1 MTRTTLRRKT
11 YAALSGGEAHRGAP
25 WLTLLITF
33 SVIFTAAITVL
44 QSMPSWPPAMAA
56 AALAVLQ
63 LCGSVFIAEYF
74 LRIWTATESDRFSRT
89 FPIFGK
95 RGAYLLSF
103 HGVIDLLACV
113 PVVDLMAGIP
123 ATGWV
128 SLFGVVCLFKLAR
141 YVTGLELV
149 GAVIRNERQTLM
161 ASVLTLGLLLIVL
174 STCMFLIEHEAQP
187 ERFKSIAHTMWWGI
201 VTLTT
206 VGYGDMVPITQL
218 GRILGGMTM
227 LIGIGMLAVPTGIIA
242 NGFANERQRREL
254 LQTWKIVS
262 RLPLFRG
269 LDASWIAEI
278 SALLRTL
285 VIPAHVIVITKGEFS
300 TTLFFIVDGEVEV
313 DLLPAPRRMKGGEFF
328 GETGLLQNKPRS
340 ATVTTVK
347 PTRFLVLGLAEYQNL
362 MSRAPE
368 LRKKL
373 EEVAAQRT
381 FESR

>member
-1 MTRTTLRRKT
+1 MTRTALRYKT
-11 YAALSGGEAHRGAP
+11 YAALSGGESHRGAV
-25 WLTLLITF
+25 WLVLLITF
-33 SVIFTAAITVL
+33 SVVFTTAITVL
-44 QSMPSWPPAMAA
+44 QSMPALRPAIAA
-56 AALAVLQ
+56 SALVALP
-63 LCGSVFIAEYF
+63 LCGIVFIAEFF
-74 LRIWTATESDRFSRT
+74 LRIWTATESNRFSRT

-113 PVVDLMAGIP
+113 PAVDLLAGIP
-123 ATGWV
+123 ATGWISV
-128 SLFGVVCLFKLAR
+128 FGVISLFKLAR

-149 GAVIRNERQTLM
+149 GAVIRNERQPLM

-174 STCMFLIEHEAQP
+174 STCLFLIEHEAQP
-187 ERFKSIAHTMWWGI
+187 ERFKSIPHTMWWGM

-206 VGYGDMVPITQL
+206 VGYGDMVPVTPL

-227 LIGIGMLAVPTGIIA
+227 LIGIGMLAMPTGIIA
-242 NGFANERQRREL
+242 TGFASERQRREL
-254 LQTWKIVS
+254 LETWKIVS
-262 RLPLFRG
+262 RLPLFQG

-278 SALLRTL
+278 SGLLRTL
-285 VIPAHVIVITKGEFS
+285 VIPAHVIVISKGEFS
-300 TTLFFIVDGEVEV
+300 TSLFFIVDGEVEV
-313 DLLPAPRRMKGGEFF
+313 DLLPAPRRMKSGEFF
-328 GETGLLQNKPRS
+328 GEAGLLHNKPRS

-362 MSRAPE
+362 MSRAPA

-373 EEVAAQRT
+373 EEVASERT

>member
-1 MTRTTLRRKT
+1 MTRSALRRKT
-11 YAALSGGEAHRGAP
+11 YTALSGGEAHRGTL
-25 WLTLLITF
+25 WLALLITF

-44 QSMPSWPPAMAA
+44 QSVPSLRPAIAA
-56 AALAVLQ
+56 SALVVLP
-63 LCGSVFIAEYF
+63 LCGTVFIVEFF
-74 LRIWTATESDRFSRT
+74 LRIWAAEDSDRFSRT

-113 PVVDLMAGIP
+113 PVVDLLAGIP
-123 ATGWV
+123 ATGWISV
-128 SLFGVVCLFKLAR
+128 FGVISLFKLAR
-141 YVTGLELV
+141 YVKGLELV

-161 ASVLTLGLLLIVL
+161 ASVLTLGLLLVVL
-174 STCMFLIEHEAQP
+174 STCLFLIEHEAQP
-187 ERFKSIAHTMWWGI
+187 ERFKSIPHTMWWGI

-206 VGYGDMVPITQL
+206 VGYGDMVPVTQL
-218 GRILGGMTM
+218 GRVLGGMTM

-242 NGFANERQRREL
+242 NGFASERERREL
-254 LQTWKIVS
+254 LETWKIVS

-278 SALLRTL
+278 SALLRTM

-300 TTLFFIVDGEVEV
+300 TSLFFIVDGEVEV
-313 DLLPAPRRMKGGEFF
+313 DLRPAPRRMKGGEFF
-328 GETGLLQNKPRS
+328 GEAGLLHNKPRS

-347 PTRFLVLGLAEYQNL
+347 PTRFLVLGLAQYQNL

-373 EEVAAQRT
+373 EEVASQRN

>member
-1 MTRTTLRRKT
+1 MTRTALRRKT
-11 YAALSGGEAHRGAP
+11 NAALSGGDAHRGAFWP
-25 WLTLLITF
+25 AVLITF
-33 SVIFTAAITVL
+33 SVMFTSAITVL
-44 QSMPSWPPAMAA
+44 QSMPELRPAMAA
-56 AALAVLQ
+56 PALVVLK
-63 LCGSVFIAEYF
+63 LCGTVFIAEFF
-74 LRIWTATESDRFSRT
+74 LRIWTATESERFSRT
-89 FPIFGK
+89 FPILGK

-103 HGVIDLLACV
+103 HGVVDLLACV
-113 PVVDLMAGIP
+113 PTVVLLTGSP

-128 SLFGVVCLFKLAR
+128 SVFSVISLFKLAR

-161 ASVLTLGLLLIVL
+161 ASVLTLGLLLIVI
-174 STCMFLIEHEAQP
+174 STCLFLIEHEAQP
-187 ERFKSIAHTMWWGI
+187 ERFKSIPHTMWWGI

-206 VGYGDMVPITQL
+206 VGYGDMVPVTQL

-242 NGFANERQRREL
+242 NGFASERQRREL

-262 RLPLFRG
+262 RLPLFHG

-300 TTLFFIVDGEVEV
+300 TSLFFIVDGEVEV
-313 DLLPAPRRMKGGEFF
+313 DLQPAPRRMKSGDFF
-328 GETGLLQNKPRS
+328 GEGGLLHNKPRS

-347 PTRFLVLGLAEYQNL
+347 PTRLLVLGLVEYKNL

-373 EEVAAQRT
+373 EEVASGRT
-381 FESR
+381 LESR

>member
-1 MTRTTLRRKT
+1 MTRTVFRRKT
-11 YAALSGGEAHRGAP
+11 YVALSGGETHRGAL
-25 WLTLLITF
+25 WLALLVTV
-33 SVIFTAAITVL
+33 SVIFTTAITVL
-44 QSMPSWPPAMAA
+44 QSMPEWRPAITSTG
-56 AALAVLQ
+56 LVILP
-63 LCGSVFIAEYF
+63 LCGTVFIVEF
-74 LRIWTATESDRFSRT
+74 ILRIWTATEDNRFSRT

-103 HGVIDLLACV
+103 QGVIDLLACV
-113 PVVDLMAGIP
+113 PAVDLLAGLP
-123 ATGWV
+123 ATGWISV
-128 SLFGVVCLFKLAR
+128 FGVISLFKLAR
-141 YVTGLELV
+141 YVKGLELV

-174 STCMFLIEHEAQP
+174 STCLFLIEHEAQP
-187 ERFKSIAHTMWWGI
+187 ERFRSIPHTMWWGI

-206 VGYGDMVPITQL
+206 VGYGDMVPVTQL
-218 GRILGGMTM
+218 GRVLGGMTM

-242 NGFANERQRREL
+242 NGFASERQRREL
-254 LQTWKIVS
+254 LETWKIVS

-278 SALLRTL
+278 SALLRTV

-300 TTLFFIVDGEVEV
+300 TSLFFIIDGEVEV

-328 GETGLLQNKPRS
+328 GETGLLHNQPRS

-368 LRKKL
+368 LRKRL
-373 EEVAAQRT
+373 EEVAAQRS